1 MTKLLKLVGLMLFLG
16 GCGSA
21 YAQDSVR
28 TVFVPRTVVYPGD
41 MITEDILVERKVR
54 LGSDS
59 AAVFGENP
67 KDLIGKVAR
76 RTLMRNEYVPRSAI
90 REENVVLQGRPYK
103 VIYSSETLSIVGT
116 GIPQQAGSI
125 GEMISVRNPSSGVL
139 FKARVQADQT
149 LAVDEQ

>member
-1 MTKLLKLVGLMLFLG
+1 
-16 GCGSA
+16 
-21 YAQDSVR
+21 
-28 TVFVPRTVVYPGD
+28 
-41 MITEDILVERKVR
+41 
-54 LGSDS
+54 
-59 AAVFGENP
+59 
-67 KDLIGKVAR
+67 
-76 RTLMRNEYVPRSAI
+76 MRNEYVPRSAI